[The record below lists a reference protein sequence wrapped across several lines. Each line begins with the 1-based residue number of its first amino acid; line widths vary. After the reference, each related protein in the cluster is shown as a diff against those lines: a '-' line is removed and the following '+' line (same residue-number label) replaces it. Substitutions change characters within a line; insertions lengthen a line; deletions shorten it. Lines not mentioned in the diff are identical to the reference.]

1 LVSGGLGVSLLKDP
15 QRAWEQ
21 EYGWRYK
28 NAEPT
33 EKALNRN
40 RVMGVIGIVTAV
52 IALFFL

>member
-1 LVSGGLGVSLLKDP
+1 M
-15 QRAWEQ
+15 